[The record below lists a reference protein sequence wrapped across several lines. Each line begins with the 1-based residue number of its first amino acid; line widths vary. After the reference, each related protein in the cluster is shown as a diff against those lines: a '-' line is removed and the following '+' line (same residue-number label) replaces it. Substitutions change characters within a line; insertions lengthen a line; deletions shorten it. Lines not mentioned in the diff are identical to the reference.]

1 MFNMRNIDIYSN
13 ESNIG
18 GNMKKIIN
26 GIIYENPILVST
38 LGLCGALA
46 VTNKVENGIVMSICV
61 LIVLLL
67 SNTIISIIKKLVP
80 ENVKIP
86 VFIIIIATL
95 VTIIEILLKKYAPS
109 LYQILGIYIP
119 LIVVN
124 CIILGRAI
132 SVASKEKIT
141 TSILDGLGVGLGYSL
156 ALILLSTIRE
166 VLGNNTITL
175 MDNLS
180 AITGYKAIYKVFPN
194 NEIIPL
200 NIFNKQAGAF
210 LTLGILIA
218 LAKYIGGKH
227 ESN

>member
-1 MFNMRNIDIYSN
+1 MLNMRGTNIYSN
-13 ESNIG
+13 EPNIG
-18 GNMKKIIN
+18 GIMKKIIQ
-26 GIIYENPILVST
+26 GIIHENPILVNT
-38 LGLCGALA
+38 LGLCSALA
-46 VTNKVENGIVMSICV
+46 VTNKVENAIVMSVCV
-61 LIVLLL
+61 LIVLIL

-95 VTIIEILLKKYAPS
+95 VTIIEILLKKYIPS
-109 LYQILGIYIP
+109 LYNILGIYIP

-141 TSILDGLGVGLGYSL
+141 TSILDAIGVGLGYAIVLIIL
-156 ALILLSTIRE
+156 ATIRE
-166 VLGNNTITL
+166 TLGNNTITI

-180 AITGYKAIYKVFPN
+180 TITGYKAIYKIFPN

-210 LTLGILIA
+210 LTLGLLIA
-218 LAKYIGGKH
+218 IAKYIGGKH

>member
-1 MFNMRNIDIYSN
+1 
-13 ESNIG
+13 
-18 GNMKKIIN
+18 MKKIIN
-26 GIIYENPILVST
+26 GIIYENPILVNT
-38 LGLCGALA
+38 LGLCSALA
-46 VTNKVENGIVMSICV
+46 VTNKVENAIVMSICV
-61 LIVLLL
+61 LIVLLF
-67 SNTIISIIKKLVP
+67 SNTIISIIKKLIP

-95 VTIIEILLKKYAPS
+95 VTIIEVLIKTYIPNIYKV
-109 LYQILGIYIP
+109 LGIYLP

-132 SVASKEKIT
+132 SVASKEKISS
-141 TSILDGLGVGLGYSL
+141 SILDGIGVGIGYGIV
-156 ALILLSTIRE
+156 LIVISTIRE

-180 AITGYKAIYKVFPN
+180 TITGYKAIYKIFPN
-194 NEIIPL
+194 NEILPM
-200 NIFNKQAGAF
+200 NIFNNQAGAF

-218 LAKYIGGKH
+218 LVKYIGGKH